1 MEKKLTDE
9 ELFAEVQA
17 NPDKVGE
24 AEREATRKGAIL
36 GATICIGLC
45 VAMFFLDALVKKQAD
60 FGKPAL
66 LLTFGSCLYYFCGKK
81 SRMRK
86 DRIQGVIYG
95 ILAIICVLIYIGA
108 LFV

>member
-24 AEREATRKGAIL
+24 AEREATRRGAVL
-36 GATICIGLC
+36 GAMICVGLC
-45 VAMFFLDALVKKQAD
+45 VAMFVLDGLVKKQAD

-66 LLTFGSCLYYFCGKK
+66 LLTFGSCLYYFNGKK
-81 SRMRK
+81 SHIRK
-86 DRIQGVIYG
+86 DRILGIIYG
-95 ILAIICVLIYIGA
+95 ILALLCVLIYIGA
-108 LFV
+108 LFI